1 MAMPNGRQNFC
12 GTILSDSPLKLKV
25 KITRLSGLLPPE
37 SADRSVKQSDQQ
49 KTDRPRDQIEIG
61 NPAIEDKTGQT
72 QGQDEGE
79 PTTNEVR
86 DRPVS
91 KRAGI
96 RLFGYAFGEMRNSVS
111 AKNAD

>member
-1 MAMPNGRQNFC
+1 MPNGQPNFC
-12 GTILSDSPLKLKV
+12 GTILSDSPLKLKA

-37 SADRSVKQSDQQ
+37 SADPSVKQADQQ
-49 KTDRPRDQIEIG
+49 KTDRPRDQIQIG
-61 NPAIEDKTGQT
+61 DPAIEGKTRQT
-72 QGQDEGE
+72 QGQDKGE

-96 RLFGYAFGEMRNSVS
+96 RLFGYA
-111 AKNAD
+111 